1 MKFGPPPAIPMG
13 RVPAPKNTV
22 PHLAMA
28 SMFARLAAM
37 HARKAL
43 ANAPDPT
50 NAGLPRPDKAV
61 EDAAEGRPLIRQPV
75 IGVPMP
81 Y

>member
-1 MKFGPPPAIPMG
+1 
-13 RVPAPKNTV
+13 
-22 PHLAMA
+22 
-28 SMFARLAAM
+28 MFAKLAAM

-50 NAGLPRPDKAV
+50 NAGLPRPDKVV

-75 IGVPMP
+75 IGMP
-81 Y
+81 TPY